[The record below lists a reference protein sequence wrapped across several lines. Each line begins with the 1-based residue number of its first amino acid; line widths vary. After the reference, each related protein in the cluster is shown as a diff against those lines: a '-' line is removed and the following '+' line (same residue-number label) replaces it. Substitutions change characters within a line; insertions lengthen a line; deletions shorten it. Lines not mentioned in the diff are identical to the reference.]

1 MPEKC
6 ILDKGKN
13 KDQLIGSYGLIEFNS
28 NKNSK
33 NKDLSLVLKNII
45 VTLEVTLLWERQ
57 VCVMG
62 FDIMQSVYLI

>member
-1 MPEKC
+1 MPEKW

-13 KDQLIGSYGLIEFNS
+13 KDQLIGSYGLIELNS
-28 NKNSK
+28 NQNSK
-33 NKDLSLVLKNII
+33 IKDLSLVLKNII

-62 FDIMQSVYLI
+62 FDIMQSVFLI

>member
-6 ILDKGKN
+6 ILDKGTN

-28 NKNSK
+28 NENSK

-45 VTLEVTLLWERQ
+45 VTLEVTLL
-57 VCVMG
+57 
-62 FDIMQSVYLI
+62 

>member
-1 MPEKC
+1 MPEKW

-13 KDQLIGSYGLIEFNS
+13 KDQLIGSYGLIELNS
-28 NKNSK
+28 NQNSK
-33 NKDLSLVLKNII
+33 NKDLSLVLKNTI

-62 FDIMQSVYLI
+62 FDIMQSVFLI